1 MITIELPPIKVHPLS
16 FLPFSPVFSC
26 YNQTMQTKTIY
37 LARHAK
43 SSWDSGASSDYERP
57 LSARGFSDAQKMAIY
72 LSEQGWKPE
81 YAIVSPALRAKQTFE
96 AYMQTLTLAADQID
110 WNPDFYAA
118 YTVTLL
124 HALTRLPENISSVM
138 LLGHNPSVEDA
149 LFHLC
154 DATDLKAKL
163 QKNGKLFTTGNVARL
178 LVDSSWK
185 NLSMAEAKLDAL
197 IRPRAL

>member
-1 MITIELPPIKVHPLS
+1 
-16 FLPFSPVFSC
+16 
-26 YNQTMQTKTIY
+26 MQTKTIY

-57 LSARGFSDAQKMAIY
+57 LSARGFNDAKKMATY
-72 LSEQGWKPE
+72 LSGQGWIPE
-81 YAIVSPALRAKQTFE
+81 YAIISPALRTKQTFE
-96 AYMQTLTLAADQID
+96 AYQQMFQLPANQIE

-124 HALTRLPENISSVM
+124 HALTRLPENINSVM
-138 LLGHNPSVEDA
+138 LLGHNPSMEDA
-149 LFHLC
+149 LYHLC
-154 DATDLKAKL
+154 DATDLKATL

-185 NLSMAEAKLDAL
+185 NLSMAEAKLDELMRPKAL
-197 IRPRAL
+197 